1 MSLSTHARA
10 VQACERC
17 CKVLNQSLA
26 LLTVEHEEKMRRKR
40 SQLDYQDVTPCR
52 EDVVNK
58 WKSLLGKVK
67 TKESSNRLVTPKVD
81 LWNLVIEG

>member
-1 MSLSTHARA
+1 MQEML
-10 VQACERC
+10 
-17 CKVLNQSLA
+17 QSIESII
-26 LLTVEHEEKMRRKR
+26 VEHEEKMRRKR